1 MINFKDKFT
10 HAQPLIHETPKHL
23 SNKFISRN
31 LFMFKCKEK
40 IAAPIF
46 LNLFTPKPENK
57 CNIRLRRKLTEPFY
71 SKKRTQFNIDYRDSH
86 L

>member
-1 MINFKDKFT
+1 MKPLSIFQINLF
-10 HAQPLIHETPKHL
+10 HAI
-23 SNKFISRN
+23 F
-31 LFMFKCKEK
+31 FMFKCKEK